1 VEPVPVTELKQWV
14 YCPRIV
20 YYHRVLGTPGK
31 RTFKMQEARAAQEL
45 VEELERRRGFAKY
58 GLEGARRRF
67 DVWMR
72 DAGLGLAGKA
82 DLVLE
87 TADEVAVVDFK
98 LTSGEPGENHR
109 VQLGAYS
116 MLAEAAC
123 GLRARRAFM
132 YRIPDGR
139 LFPIAVTEDLRER
152 VVRAVSEI
160 RRVEESQWYPEM
172 TAVRARCAECE
183 FANYC
188 ADVW

>member
-1 VEPVPVTELKQWV
+1 VGLLPAHRLLPPRAGAAGKQ
-14 YCPRIV
+14 
-20 YYHRVLGTPGK
+20 
-31 RTFKMQEARAAQEL
+31 TFKMQEARAAQDV
-45 VEELERRRGFAKY
+45 VEELERRRGLAKY
-58 GLEGARRRF
+58 GLAGARRRF

-72 DAGLGLAGKA
+72 DAALRSVGKA

-87 TADEVAVVDFK
+87 TANEVAVVDFK
-98 LTSGEPGENHR
+98 LTSGEPGENHV

-123 GLRARRAFM
+123 GLQARRAFM

-139 LFPIAVTEDLRER
+139 LFPIVVTDELRAR
-152 VVRAVSEI
+152 VLGAVSEI
-160 RRVEESQWYPEM
+160 RRVEETQCYPEM
-172 TAVRARCAECE
+172 TPVRGRCAECE

>member
-1 VEPVPVTELKQWV
+1 VEPIAVTELKQWV

-20 YYHRVLGTPGK
+20 YYHRVLGTAGK
-31 RTFKMQEARAAQEL
+31 QTFKMQEARAAQDV
-45 VEELERRRGFAKY
+45 VEELERRRGLAKY
-58 GLEGARRRF
+58 GLAGARRRF

-72 DAGLGLAGKA
+72 DARLGLAGKA
-82 DLVLE
+82 DLLLE
-87 TADEVAVVDFK
+87 AADEVGVVDFK
-98 LTSGEPGENHR
+98 LTSGEPGENHV

-123 GLRARRAFM
+123 GLQARQAFM

-139 LFPIAVTEDLRER
+139 LFPIAVTDELRAR
-152 VVRAVSEI
+152 VLGAVREI
-160 RRVEESQWYPEM
+160 RRVEETQWYPEM
-172 TAVRARCAECE
+172 TPVRGRCAECE